1 MPLRSWLAHKLDPVA
16 YAHPTAY
23 TQRPASQRPAPERQR
38 LSTTEDADEDWRPL
52 TAGPGLA
59 TPWAAQR
66 ALLER
71 AHAACDTNP
80 LAARLVH
87 MTADFV
93 LGSGARLVG
102 GAYARAFWDDPL
114 NRMDR
119 RIVRW
124 CEELARSGELFI
136 VLSRNPISGMAYVRE
151 VPALLID
158 AVRTDPD
165 DLERALDFH
174 QLTEDPA
181 GRTWP
186 SALDEAA
193 DQVMLHFAI
202 NRPVGEVRGRSD
214 LAQVLPWL
222 ERYAL
227 WLEDR
232 VRINRYKGAYLWHVS
247 VENAAPG
254 ALEAKRAQYGRV
266 PRPGSII
273 VTDASERWQA
283 VQPQIN
289 ADDVQADGRA
299 MRLMIAA
306 GAGVPLHYL
315 AEGESANYATARE
328 MGTATFRHYARRQ
341 RDFADLVTE
350 VIRIAARRAGH
361 DESAARVTF
370 ESVLAQDARGEG
382 EASPQ
387 RHSRRLCGEHRKE
400 EEEM

>member
-1 MPLRSWLAHKLDPVA
+1 
-16 YAHPTAY
+16 
-23 TQRPASQRPAPERQR
+23 
-38 LSTTEDADEDWRPL
+38 
-52 TAGPGLA
+52 
-59 TPWAAQR
+59 
-66 ALLER
+66 
-71 AHAACDTNP
+71 
-80 LAARLVH
+80 
-87 MTADFV
+87 
-93 LGSGARLVG
+93 
-102 GAYARAFWDDPL
+102 
-114 NRMDR
+114 
-119 RIVRW
+119 
-124 CEELARSGELFI
+124 
-136 VLSRNPISGMAYVRE
+136 
-151 VPALLID
+151 
-158 AVRTDPD
+158 
-165 DLERALDFH
+165 
-174 QLTEDPA
+174 
-181 GRTWP
+181 
-186 SALDEAA
+186 
-193 DQVMLHFAI
+193 
-202 NRPVGEVRGRSD
+202 
-214 LAQVLPWL
+214 VLPWL